1 MNTEN
6 IWEYAIDE
14 LGNHPVAIAAAECQV
29 VGYDDRTFTVLAPN
43 KTIARIVDSPM
54 MKTQIMAELDLAY
67 LKDKDF
73 QLVVQLAEASGEDP
87 VLEAW
92 NHALTQI
99 QMEMPRAA
107 FDTWVRDTWVKDL
120 TGDILTVAVR
130 NSYSCDWLENR
141 IQESASRLVSDKLGQ
156 HVRVRFAVA
165 SREVLE
171 EDDPEEEPEQ
181 SSITDVTPVDNTAY
195 EAEVNTSLIVGF
207 PGYALRLLRQG
218 DLTAKEMTLWMAFR
232 QSTYQLWSRG
242 KKPVKN
248 IPYWDVL
255 RYANMSRPSF
265 SREVANRDEF
275 AGGMVE
281 VLGEDP
287 GTLANDARFDNAKR
301 YRVQTTPRLTRRDCA
316 AIEKALEKTVC
327 QASTIPEAVEIA
339 TYTLRELAARH
350 PSEFLDQPD
359 IPETN
364 HWPRGVVEIIRRVIG
379 LKGDMPDE
387 LHKAAENLQNHII
400 HAYGT
405 VVITHYFLQQVA
417 PRLKLTQG
425 QMWAIIALRDSC
437 WYDYI
442 SKAPI
447 PLAVLPG
454 GIEELSQ
461 MSGSTTKSVRNWL
474 NDPAFRMFAEI
485 VDTQGEELPESWGPR
500 HVVFGVRLTEPTRED
515 WEKMIHAL
523 GKNESE
529 QGENV
534 PTPSE
539 KGHSGREKV
548 IHASEKM
555 IHRSGKSDTRLGKK
569 RYTPREKMIHGLGKN
584 DTPLKN
590 LIKPLL
596 NPSKPLES
604 PQTPARPNSARKPG
618 VGSQVFWEWDDLMSK
633 NSVGLAMSKKL
644 LAANK
649 ESGKEIDRLCCNF
662 VSWILY
668 AYSES
673 GRGVNNPVSNALA
686 RLRENI
692 YSGAGGD
699 FDRLAAVSP
708 RELKAMLDAD
718 LAGKEIPQQHAYL
731 YEHNFGA
738 TPKNYKRELRGKLF
752 D

>member
-1 MNTEN
+1 MNPEN
-6 IWEYAIDE
+6 AWEQAIDE
-14 LGNHPVAIAAAECQV
+14 LDDPLSSAASDCQV
-29 VGYDDRTFTVLAPN
+29 VGYHDWTFTVLAPN
-43 KTIARIVDSPM
+43 KTTARIVDNPT
-54 MKTQIMAELDLAY
+54 MKTKIMAAMDLAY

-73 QLVVQLAEASGEDP
+73 QFIVQLAESSEEDS
-87 VLEAW
+87 VSEAW
-92 NHALTQI
+92 NHVLTQI

-120 TGDILTVAVR
+120 TSDILNIAVR

-141 IQESASRLVSDKLGQ
+141 IQKSASRLASEKLGQ
-156 HVRVRFAVA
+156 HVQVRFVVA

-171 EDDPEEEPEQ
+171 DDKPEEEPEENN
-181 SSITDVTPVDNTAY
+181 ITDITPVDNTAY

-232 QSTYQLWSRG
+232 QSTYHLWSRG

-255 RYANMSRPSF
+255 RFANMSRPSF
-265 SREVANRDEF
+265 SREVANRDKF

-281 VLGEDP
+281 VVGEDL
-287 GTLANDARFDNAKR
+287 GALANDARFDNAKR

-316 AIEKALEKTVC
+316 AIEAALKKTVC
-327 QASTIPEAVEIA
+327 EAGTIPEAVEIA
-339 TYTLRELAARH
+339 TKTLRELAAQH
-350 PSEFLDQPD
+350 PSEFLDKPNIQD
-359 IPETN
+359 TN
-364 HWPRGVVEIIRRVIG
+364 HWFRGVVEIVRRVIG
-379 LKGDMPDE
+379 LKGDMSDE
-387 LHKAAENLQNHII
+387 LYKAAENLQNHII

-417 PRLKLTQG
+417 PHLKLSQG

-437 WYDYI
+437 WYDYT

-454 GIEELSQ
+454 GIDELAE
-461 MSGSTTKSVRNWL
+461 MCGATAKSVRNWL
-474 NDPAFRMFAEI
+474 NDPAFQAFAEI
-485 VDTQGEELPESWGPR
+485 VDTEGEELPESWGPR
-500 HVVFGVRLTEPTRED
+500 HVVFSVRLTEPTQDD
-515 WEKMIHAL
+515 WEKMIHAQRKNDSGS
-523 GKNESE
+523 GKE
-529 QGENV
+529 
-534 PTPSE
+534 PPAA
-539 KGHSGREKV
+539 REKV
-548 IHASEKM
+548 IHGSEKV
-555 IHRSGKSDTRLGKK
+555 IHAQGKSDTGVGKK

-584 DTPLKN
+584 DTPLKS

-596 NPSKPLES
+596 NPYKPLES
-604 PQTPARPNSARKPG
+604 PQTLRRQNSARKPG

-633 NSVGLAMSKKL
+633 SSVGLAMSKKL

-649 ESGKEIDRLCCNF
+649 ESGNNIARLSCNF

-673 GRGVNNPVSNALA
+673 GRGVNQPVSNTLA

-699 FDRLAAVSP
+699 FDRLAALSP
-708 RELKAMLDAD
+708 RELKVMLDAD
-718 LAGKEIPQQHAYL
+718 LAGKEIPAQYAYL
-731 YEHNFGA
+731 YEHNFA
-738 TPKNYKRELRGKLF
+738 STPDNYKRELREKLF